1 MTDVEASSPAQRVTA
16 LLLLL
21 VAGVLS
27 LPRAAYFLDDEGS
40 ENWIIPAQLG
50 GMAVVGAVVGM
61 LLPGLARPGSSRS
74 RAARVGAILAV
85 AMAVVGVVVFFL
97 ILNGFDGA

>member
-1 MTDVEASSPAQRVTA
+1 MTDVEAGSSLQRVTA

-21 VAGVLS
+21 VAGVVS
-27 LPRAAYFLDDEGS
+27 LPLAAYLLDDEGS

-50 GMAVVGAVVGM
+50 GMAVVGALVGM
-61 LLPGLARPGSSRS
+61 LLPGLAGSGSSTR
-74 RAARVGAILAV
+74 RAALVGAAV
-85 AMAVVGVVVFFL
+85 ALLMAVVGVALFFL